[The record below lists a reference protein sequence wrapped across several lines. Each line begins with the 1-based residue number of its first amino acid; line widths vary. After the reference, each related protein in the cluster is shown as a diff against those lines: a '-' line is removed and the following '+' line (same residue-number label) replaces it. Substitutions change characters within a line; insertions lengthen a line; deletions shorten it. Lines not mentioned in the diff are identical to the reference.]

1 MRKAIIFR
9 IYLWSDVLDESP
21 QETCLW
27 QDDDVRRSRLLALSH
42 WRCTRA
48 ERGIGDFND
57 CDDDDNDDTMMLVIA
72 LNMCNSWWQDVLI
85 LMTSNTMLMM
95 IVMIMCR
102 ILKALLVLSYWMNT
116 KCSGK
121 WWYIDG
127 SIVKGHTSKLPQ
139 YCEPFMSL
147 VMIMNRKQMT
157 SMTKFGWDP
166 KQICYVFLL

>member
-21 QETCLW
+21 QEKCLW
-27 QDDDVRRSRLLALSH
+27 QDGDVRRSRLLALSQ
-42 WRCTRA
+42 WMCTRA
-48 ERGIGDFND
+48 ERGICHFND
-57 CDDDDNDDTMMLVIA
+57 SD
-72 LNMCNSWWQDVLI
+72 DVLI
-85 LMTSNTMLMM
+85 LMASNTMLRM

-102 ILKALLVLSYWMNT
+102 IRHCLNT